1 VLFLKYW
8 DVLLAVLIIAIS
20 LYIFICSFKKHKDQF
35 QHNIWK
41 YYLLPSSFSIIVVL
55 LILIGLSFK
64 SESKI
69 FQKLSE
75 GEVIVGLAIVAP
87 TLFSWLKVDKQKK
100 EEIEISLLRDEY
112 FKWLDNNLKE
122 YNLITRVKLDTLLCR
137 NDKVKESVID
147 YTDLFIAIQ
156 SGISEDYEGVDTKEW
171 RRINTS
177 ILKKIKNE
185 DAENLE
191 KLKNKIVTS
200 KSMKKLKYIDFKD
213 EVAKELLTIDVWPD
227 TFEYSNCIFSSV
239 NILEFSS
246 QTEYIASKCIFDDFD
261 EFKKLCKEND
271 IKFKIKNYYLKEAI
285 DECIE
290 INDNIEN
297 INTGES
303 MNEYNINTKKINK
316 IDKQFKKKRGESV
329 KELMSVDK
337 VKASAEKLVGKKEKV
352 EESIAKSA
360 RKKEKVE
367 EPTAKFAEKKEKVE
381 GPTAKFAGKKE
392 KVEGPTAEF
401 AGKKEKVEEPTAKFA
416 GRKEKVEGPTAEF
429 AGKKEKGSKVCDKRN
444 FGLTNEIT
452 KYLFSE
458 KIYDI
463 DINSSNESNKIESIN
478 NKIIAKVREK
488 LGFEKEGNI
497 VISRSLSHVPSS
509 IKDTES
515 YLWYSYNTL
524 NKDDLNE
531 NTNYIIFAVQLNR
544 NNNKEFKCLIFDIE
558 NFKDLYGES
567 FENIRG
573 SETGK
578 WHFIF
583 VERKYLVIQVNISE
597 NKYIRTS

>member
-1 VLFLKYW
+1 MLFLKYW

-316 IDKQFKKKRGESV
+316 IDKQFKKNRGESV

-352 EESIAKSA
+352 EEETAKYEE
-360 RKKEKVE
+360 KKEKVE
-367 EPTAKFAEKKEKVE
+367 E
-381 GPTAKFAGKKE
+381 PTAKFAGKKE

>member
-1 VLFLKYW
+1 MFFIKYW
-8 DVLLAVLIIAIS
+8 DVLLAGLIIVIS
-20 LYIFICSFKKHKDQF
+20 FCIFICSFIKHKDQF

-55 LILIGLSFK
+55 SILIGLSFK

-100 EEIEISLLRDEY
+100 EEKEISLLRNEY

-137 NDKVKESVID
+137 NAKVKESVID

-156 SGISEDYEGVDTKEW
+156 SGIREDYEGVDTKEW
-171 RRINTS
+171 RRINSS
-177 ILKKIKNE
+177 ILEKIKKE
-185 DAENLE
+185 DAENL
-191 KLKNKIVTS
+191 KRLKNKIVTS

-261 EFKKLCKEND
+261 EFKNLCIEND
-271 IKFKIKNYYLKEAI
+271 IKFKIKNYYLIEAI

-303 MNEYNINTKKINK
+303 MNEYNINTKRINK
-316 IDKQFKKKRGESV
+316 IDKQFKKNRGEAV
-329 KELMSVDK
+329 KELI
-337 VKASAEKLVGKKEKV
+337 SAEELVGKKEKV
-352 EESIAKSA
+352 EES
-360 RKKEKVE
+360 
-367 EPTAKFAEKKEKVE
+367 
-381 GPTAKFAGKKE
+381 TAKFAGEKE
-392 KVEGPTAEF
+392 KVKGSTAEF
-401 AGKKEKVEEPTAKFA
+401 AGKKEKVEVLKAEFA
-416 GRKEKVEGPTAEF
+416 GKKEKVEGSTAEFAGKKEKVEGSTAEF
-429 AGKKEKGSKVCDKRN
+429 AGKKEKGSKVCDRRN

-478 NKIIAKVREK
+478 NKIIAKVSEK
-488 LGFEKEGNI
+488 LGFEKEENI

-509 IKDTES
+509 IKDTDS
-515 YLWYSYNTL
+515 YLLYSYNIL

-544 NNNKEFKCLIFDIE
+544 NNNKKFKCLIFDIE

-567 FENIRG
+567 FEKIRG

-583 VERKYLVIQVNISE
+583 VELKYLVIQASISE
-597 NKYIRTS
+597 NKYLMTS

>member
-316 IDKQFKKKRGESV
+316 IDKQFKKNRGESV

-367 EPTAKFAEKKEKVE
+367 EPTAKFAEK
-381 GPTAKFAGKKE
+381 
-392 KVEGPTAEF
+392 
-401 AGKKEKVEEPTAKFA
+401 
-416 GRKEKVEGPTAEF
+416 KEKVEGPTAEF

>member
-1 VLFLKYW
+1 MLFLKYW

-316 IDKQFKKKRGESV
+316 IDKQFKKNRGESV

-360 RKKEKVE
+360 R
-367 EPTAKFAEKKEKVE
+367 
-381 GPTAKFAGKKE
+381 
-392 KVEGPTAEF
+392 
-401 AGKKEKVEEPTAKFA
+401 KKEKVEEPTAKFA

>member
-1 VLFLKYW
+1 MLFLKYW

-316 IDKQFKKKRGESV
+316 IDKQFKKNRGESV

-381 GPTAKFAGKKE
+381 G
-392 KVEGPTAEF
+392 
-401 AGKKEKVEEPTAKFA
+401 PTAKFA

>member
-1 VLFLKYW
+1 MFFIKYW
-8 DVLLAVLIIAIS
+8 DVLLAGLIIVIS
-20 LYIFICSFKKHKDQF
+20 FCIFICSFIKHKDQF

-55 LILIGLSFK
+55 SILIGLSFK

-100 EEIEISLLRDEY
+100 EEKEISLLRNEY

-137 NDKVKESVID
+137 NAKVKESVID

-156 SGISEDYEGVDTKEW
+156 SGIREDYEGVDTKEW
-171 RRINTS
+171 RRINSS
-177 ILKKIKNE
+177 ILEKIKKE
-185 DAENLE
+185 DAENL
-191 KLKNKIVTS
+191 KRLKNKIVTS

-261 EFKKLCKEND
+261 EFKNLCIEND
-271 IKFKIKNYYLKEAI
+271 IKFKIKNYYLIEAI

-303 MNEYNINTKKINK
+303 MNEYNINTKRINK
-316 IDKQFKKKRGESV
+316 IDKQFKKNRGEAV
-329 KELMSVDK
+329 KELI
-337 VKASAEKLVGKKEKV
+337 SAEELVGKKEKV
-352 EESIAKSA
+352 EES
-360 RKKEKVE
+360 
-367 EPTAKFAEKKEKVE
+367 
-381 GPTAKFAGKKE
+381 TAKFAGEKE
-392 KVEGPTAEF
+392 KVKGSTAEF
-401 AGKKEKVEEPTAKFA
+401 AGKKEKVEVLKAEFA
-416 GRKEKVEGPTAEF
+416 GKKEKVEGSTAEF
-429 AGKKEKGSKVCDKRN
+429 AGKKEKGSKVCDRRN

-478 NKIIAKVREK
+478 NKIIAKVSEK
-488 LGFEKEGNI
+488 LGFEKEENI

-509 IKDTES
+509 IKDTDS
-515 YLWYSYNTL
+515 YLLYSYNIL

-544 NNNKEFKCLIFDIE
+544 NNNKKFKCLIFDIE

-567 FENIRG
+567 FEKIRG

-583 VERKYLVIQVNISE
+583 VELKYLVIQASISE
-597 NKYIRTS
+597 NKYLMTS

>member
-1 VLFLKYW
+1 MLFLKYW

-316 IDKQFKKKRGESV
+316 IDKQFKKNRGESV

-337 VKASAEKLVGKKEKV
+337 VKASAEKLVGKK
-352 EESIAKSA
+352 
-360 RKKEKVE
+360 
-367 EPTAKFAEKKEKVE
+367 
-381 GPTAKFAGKKE
+381 AKFAGKKE